1 LLGRS
6 KIENIQNKNLF
17 HTANIVALQ
26 PTEIRANTFYFPGW
40 KLYVDNQESL
50 INKDQYGLIKFT
62 VTPGSHD
69 IRLVFKN
76 TPVRTLANAI
86 SIATLILLVLLLIR
100 ENEGRFK
107 GGFLSKFLR
116 ILRV

>member
-1 LLGRS
+1 MDT
-6 KIENIQNKNLF
+6 QNKNLS
-17 HTANIVALQ
+17 HTANITTSQ
-26 PTEIRANTFYFPGW
+26 PVEIRANTFYFPGW
-40 KLYVDNQESL
+40 RLYVDNRESL

-107 GGFLSKFLR
+107 GGFLSKFLK
-116 ILRV
+116 IYRV